1 MPNPRGWEKQVRG
14 ALVAIATRDVRAMI
28 FGLFRGTAN
37 RLLIDRLHGEIVAA
51 ARDPVLFTH
60 YGVADDLDGR
70 FESVALHAALAL
82 RRLNR
87 FASPGPQIAQDLADA
102 VFRHFD
108 VALRE
113 MGVGDMSVP
122 KRMKSLAEAFL
133 GRADA
138 YDRALGEG
146 HAALCAA
153 LARNVYAGRRE
164 ADRLARYVEALDEA
178 FSNVTLAEFVQG
190 PIFRRKAA
198 AIG

>member
-1 MPNPRGWEKQVRG
+1 
-14 ALVAIATRDVRAMI
+14 MI

-37 RLLIDRLHGEIVAA
+37 RRLIDRLHGEIVVA
-51 ARDPVLFTH
+51 ARDPVLFTQ
-60 YGVADDLDGR
+60 YGITDDLDGR
-70 FESVALHAALAL
+70 FESVALHAALVL

-87 FASPGPQIAQDLADA
+87 FPPPGPQIAQDLADS

-113 MGVGDMSVP
+113 MGVGDLSVP
-122 KRMKSLAEAFL
+122 KRMKTLAEAFL

-138 YDRALGEG
+138 YNRALGEG

-153 LARNVYAGRRE
+153 LSRNVYAGRRE
-164 ADRLARYVEALDEA
+164 ADRLARYVEALEEA
-178 FSNVTLAEFVQG
+178 FADVTPAEFAQG